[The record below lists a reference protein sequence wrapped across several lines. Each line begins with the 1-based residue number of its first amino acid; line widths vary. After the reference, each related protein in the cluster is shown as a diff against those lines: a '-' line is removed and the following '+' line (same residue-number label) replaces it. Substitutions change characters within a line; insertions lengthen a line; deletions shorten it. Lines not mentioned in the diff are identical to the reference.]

1 MNNFQYWNKS
11 IQIYN
16 NHLINNLIVFLKDR
30 SKVNKL
36 FIGRGNKLVCC
47 KVRLM
52 VVGIV
57 VMVGKICVGEL
68 IWGD

>member
-1 MNNFQYWNKS
+1 MNNVQYWNKS

-30 SKVNKL
+30 SKVNIL

-47 KVRLM
+47 REWLM